1 MHGSVCIEQDDAKS
15 FLKETD
21 IAQASVKKAEEKE
34 KDYDIRR
41 IGKESKGF
49 I

>member
-21 IAQASVKKAEEKE
+21 IAQASVKKG
-34 KDYDIRR
+34 RR
-41 IGKESKGF
+41 KGERL
-49 I
+49 